1 MACSIEMLRRQD
13 APLVIIKTNGIH
25 RCPLHSTVNKNQRYP
40 CSLNHPHHMG
50 IVRIGKIQSPIH
62 IIRYGEIR
70 HVHHLL

>member
-1 MACSIEMLRRQD
+1 MARFIEILRCQD
-13 APLVIIKTNGIH
+13 TSPVIVKTCHI
-25 RCPLHSTVNKNQRYP
+25 RISPLHSTVNKNQRYP